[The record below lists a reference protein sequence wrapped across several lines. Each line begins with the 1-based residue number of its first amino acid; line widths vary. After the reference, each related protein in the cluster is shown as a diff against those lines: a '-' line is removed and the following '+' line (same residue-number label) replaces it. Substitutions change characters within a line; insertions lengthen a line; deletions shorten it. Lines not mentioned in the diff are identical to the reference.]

1 MDYQKI
7 LEKINADTITLQGDG
22 EISLSI
28 PELAIVNPDKFGI
41 HLLSTSSIDHQVGD
55 SNEKFSIQSISKVF
69 SLSMAIS
76 FLGENLWDRV
86 GVEPSG
92 NPFNSLIQL
101 EYEKGK
107 PRNPFINSEHWS
119 SQIYW

>member
-69 SLSMAIS
+69 HFQWPYHFRRESLGQSGGGAIRQS
-76 FLGENLWDRV
+76 FQFFDSIG
-86 GVEPSG
+86 
-92 NPFNSLIQL
+92 I
-101 EYEKGK
+101 
-107 PRNPFINSEHWS
+107 
-119 SQIYW
+119 